1 MDYDDPIVVNN
12 EIPTNWW
19 MESDCSKYILSFL
32 VHKDN
37 KEISTRPTKLPA
49 GPTRVDVRDKSNKKL
64 VKERAAARAERPVNI
79 VQANG
84 SVVVE
89 KYGDVDHQAKKARV
103 EGMRSVIDKN
113 RVDAIVSQIAVMRQT
128 EDLYVKR
135 MGREKFEQQM
145 VNLVNQMPGM
155 EKVQAHQGDAHDDDG
170 DIDGDVHGDDGNK

>member
-1 MDYDDPIVVNN
+1 MAYLHPSSSLKLKTTGLLSSPEDIDFNDEEMRVGAFSVGDD
-12 EIPTNWW
+12 ED
-19 MESDCSKYILSFL
+19 EDSED
-32 VHKDN
+32 
-37 KEISTRPTKLPA
+37 
-49 GPTRVDVRDKSNKKL
+49 
-64 VKERAAARAERPVNI
+64 
-79 VQANG
+79 

-155 EKVQAHQGDAHDDDG
+155 EKVQAHQGDAHDDDS
-170 DIDGDVHGDDGNK
+170 DGDVHG